1 MKLIIDGFGKSVA
14 KRDNQIVIKEN
25 GKEKDFFL
33 ANEISQILFTGKGS
47 ITFDALSLLA
57 EHDVFCASIDWKG
70 HVDYTL
76 SAPDR
81 KNAIVKKEQ
90 YFALMDSRSGY
101 LAKAFI
107 LAKIENQKAVLGTL
121 AKSRDE
127 NEFLINQRDK
137 LSDSLEKLSK
147 IYVKTS
153 DNLRNKIMGIE
164 GQASVEYWA
173 GFADVLDEKW
183 NFNGRSGR
191 GAQDPVNSL
200 LNYGYAVVESEIW
213 KSIYLAGLDP
223 YCGFLHSERYGRA
236 SLVFDL
242 IEEFRQQI
250 VDKTILSIV
259 NMYQVD
265 TDDFEDKGN
274 IMLMNDKSRH
284 LVVAKILDK
293 LNSKVEFNGN
303 KLSYSDII
311 MYQGR
316 QMAKF
321 LTHEDQY
328 VGFYRRW

>member
-81 KNAIVKKEQ
+81 KNVLVKKEQ

-137 LSDSLEKLSK
+137 LSDSLENLSK
-147 IYVKTS
+147 IYLKTS

-164 GQASVEYWA
+164 GQTSVE
-173 GFADVLDEKW
+173 
-183 NFNGRSGR
+183 
-191 GAQDPVNSL
+191 
-200 LNYGYAVVESEIW
+200 
-213 KSIYLAGLDP
+213 
-223 YCGFLHSERYGRA
+223 
-236 SLVFDL
+236 
-242 IEEFRQQI
+242 
-250 VDKTILSIV
+250 
-259 NMYQVD
+259 
-265 TDDFEDKGN
+265 
-274 IMLMNDKSRH
+274 
-284 LVVAKILDK
+284 
-293 LNSKVEFNGN
+293 
-303 KLSYSDII
+303 
-311 MYQGR
+311 
-316 QMAKF
+316 
-321 LTHEDQY
+321 
-328 VGFYRRW
+328 